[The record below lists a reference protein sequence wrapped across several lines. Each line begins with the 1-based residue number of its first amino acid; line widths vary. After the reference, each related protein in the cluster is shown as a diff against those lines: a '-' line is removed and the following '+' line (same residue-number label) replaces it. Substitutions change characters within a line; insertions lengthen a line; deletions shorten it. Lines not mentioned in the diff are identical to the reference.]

1 MRVYPGI
8 ENILEKLTLSIL
20 LSKIEPQNFG
30 KVVHM
35 NENALRSLNLAWTL
49 GSYSTSTFAYLKILN
64 SGLPVEIFDMCCNKH
79 GYDLKLISERF
90 LMQFGCFLIIKKL
103 YNDESTVQVFWL
115 KTL

>member
-49 GSYSTSTFAYLKILN
+49 GSFCLFEDLN

-115 KTL
+115 KTR